1 VNLVRSNTELLVTA
15 LQLLMEL
22 ISIIFKYVSL
32 KPVEVNDL
40 FPIQNLVILEFHDPN
55 QSMSTIIAALA
66 QP

>member
-1 VNLVRSNTELLVTA
+1 MNLVRSNTELLVTA

-40 FPIQNLVILEFHDPN
+40 FPIQNLVILDPN